1 MVVWFQISSREVFGL
16 LLRGVMCLLRK
27 YLDPSGWYWEN
38 IVVMYVY
45 IYIYTHSMSSIF
57 DMIYTHKY
65 IYIYVCVCVTIF
77 HSHFIISSGFW
88 LVLVSLQASL
98 WRIPTSPR
106 TWGRS
111 CFRWWGRWRCFLSE
125 LCAYT
130 SDIDKLYFNVYC
142 IYIYL

>member
-38 IVVMYVY
+38 LVVMYVY
-45 IYIYTHSMSSIF
+45 IYIYTFNVIHFWYDIH
-57 DMIYTHKY
+57 TY
-65 IYIYVCVCVTIF
+65 IYIYLCVTIF
-77 HSHFIISSGFW
+77 HSHFIISSGFQ

-98 WRIPTSPR
+98 WRIPTSPP

-130 SDIDKLYFNVYC
+130 SDIDKLYFNVFC
-142 IYIYL
+142 IYI

>member
-16 LLRGVMCLLRK
+16 LLRGFMCLLRK

-65 IYIYVCVCVTIF
+65 IYMCVCHHFSLPF
-77 HSHFIISSGFW
+77 HHFIRFLACFGIAPG
-88 LVLVSLQASL
+88 VSLAYSNK
-98 WRIPTSPR
+98 PSDM
-106 TWGRS
+106 RS
-111 CFRWWGRWRCFLSE
+111 KLLPMVRPLEMFPEWA
-125 LCAYT
+125 LC
-130 SDIDKLYFNVYC
+130 LYKWYR
-142 IYIYL
+142 